1 MTTEELPRAWMDHAL
16 CKGLNTRVFFV
27 NTRRQPDL
35 SGLVMSLCSMCPVQ
49 LPCYCYALLRGE
61 QGIWGGSTD
70 EERARIRPLAGDQT
84 FEVWRSIV
92 ERVYG

>member
-1 MTTEELPRAWMDHAL
+1 MTEELPVAWMDHAA
-16 CKGLNTRVFFV
+16 CKGLSTRVFFV

-35 SGLVMSLCSMCPVQ
+35 SGLVMQLCHACPVQ

-70 EERARIRPLAGDQT
+70 EERARLQPFVDGQTLA
-84 FEVWRSIV
+84 VWQSIV
-92 ERVYG
+92 EGAG